1 MADPD
6 PSRPD
11 LLARIEQTRAQCYT
25 LRARVAEL
33 AEAVA
38 EVELDV
44 ARVQKGIAE
53 QRGSLA
59 AQAREHAERAPGVRG
74 EGACRGGALAQGC
87 GGLRLVGLR
96 VTSAPRGR
104 RGWTGKSG
112 LEFLP
117 EGPTGPDGEPL
128 GGGWRHPPLRR

>member
-96 VTSAPRGR
+96 VTSAPRS
-104 RGWTGKSG
+104 T
-112 LEFLP
+112 
-117 EGPTGPDGEPL
+117 L
-128 GGGWRHPPLRR
+128 GIA